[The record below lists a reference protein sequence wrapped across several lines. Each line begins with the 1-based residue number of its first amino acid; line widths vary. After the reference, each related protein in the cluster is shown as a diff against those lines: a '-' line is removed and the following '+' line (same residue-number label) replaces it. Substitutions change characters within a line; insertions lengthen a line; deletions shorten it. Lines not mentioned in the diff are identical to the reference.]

1 MFGRVTSVELATN
14 LNQRGLERYFIVRS
28 LVDHWGAEERLM
40 PKAFLNKLERWAD
53 FTHADRLLVA
63 QLAGDALTLQ
73 RGEEIPVEADKTQ
86 RSILMLD
93 GWAGLCKES
102 PDGQRVI
109 SELLMPGDLHKYRR
123 HRDQSLHATMLSTG
137 TLLLLSP
144 TTVATLADHPVIGP
158 ALEWVTT
165 VQQSIHSEWLVNI
178 GRNKVYA
185 RVAHLLCEI
194 AVRMNNAGLLED
206 ESCTLP
212 LAQVDLAD
220 ALSMTLPHLN
230 IALQR
235 LRSENVVRLDHK
247 RLTILDRPR
256 LEAIAQFDDRY
267 LMRWPTELPD
277 RRTAAVPPDRER
289 RSRG

>member
-1 MFGRVTSVELATN
+1 
-14 LNQRGLERYFIVRS
+14 
-28 LVDHWGAEERLM
+28 M
-40 PKAFLNKLERWAD
+40 PSAFLNKLERWAD
-53 FTHADRLLVA
+53 FSHADRLLIA
-63 QLAGDALTLQ
+63 QLPGEALTLQ
-73 RGEEIPVEADKTQ
+73 RGEQILTGSDDTR

-93 GWAGLCKES
+93 GWAGLCKDT
-102 PDGQRVI
+102 PDGERVI
-109 SELLMPGDLHKYRR
+109 SELLLPGDLHKYRR
-123 HRDQSLHATMLSTG
+123 HRDPSLRATMLSTG
-137 TLLLLSP
+137 SLLLLSP
-144 TTVATLADHPVIGP
+144 ATVAILADHPVIGP
-158 ALEWVTT
+158 ALEWLTT

-206 ESCTLP
+206 ETCILP

-235 LRSENVVRLDHK
+235 LRSENLIRLDQK
-247 RLTILDRPR
+247 KLTIVDRLR
-256 LEAIAQFDDRY
+256 LEAIARFDDGY

-277 RRTAAVPPDRER
+277 RRTTTLPRDHER
-289 RSRG
+289 RRRG